1 MALESRPR
9 AEVLNVQALR
19 GIAATLVVL
28 SHVGEHERSLSAP
41 HLLAPF
47 TYIGPTG
54 VDLFF
59 AISGFIMTITNWGN
73 FTRPGA
79 PAEFLVRR
87 FIRIFPIY
95 WIVTAAV
102 LAVSFKVHGA
112 IPQPLHLAGALLLVP
127 QAQYPPLGV
136 AWSLIYEMY
145 FYYVFAVLLLFR
157 RSAFA
162 WAVAGWGALTIA
174 LNVALHGKAGVD
186 AFLRTAASPFVLEF
200 GLGVIVGLLTVHRR
214 FISPKLVAA
223 CAIALTAAALAHLA
237 GMRGA
242 YSGAPYGGWDRF
254 LFAGVPFA
262 VLLYA
267 FVALELHSRV
277 ILPRAL
283 CAFGNASYSLY
294 LWHELIASGYF
305 RVFARFAHL
314 HGVAGRST
322 YLLLVVLA
330 TIGTSVVLYA
340 LIEKPMTACL
350 QKWWRGRH
358 ARAPASLVPAGPDDA
373 TGTR

>member
-1 MALESRPR
+1 MALESRPK

-28 SHVGEHERSLSAP
+28 SHVGEHERSLSGP

-59 AISGFIMTITNWGN
+59 AISGFIMTITNWRN
-73 FTRPGA
+73 FTRPGS
-79 PAEFLVRR
+79 PADFLVRR
-87 FIRIFPIY
+87 FMRIFPIY

-102 LAVSFKVHGA
+102 LAVSMKVHGTM
-112 IPQPLHLAGALLLVP
+112 PQPLHLLGALLLVP

-145 FYYVFAVLLLFR
+145 FYYLFAVLLFFR

-162 WAVAGWGALTIA
+162 WAIAGWGALTIA
-174 LNVALHGKAGVD
+174 LNIALHGKAGGD
-186 AFLRTAASPFVLEF
+186 ALLRTAASPFVLEF
-200 GLGVIVGLLTVHRR
+200 ALGVVVGLLTVHRR
-214 FISPKLVAA
+214 FFGPKVIATG
-223 CAIALTAAALAHLA
+223 AIALTIAALTHLA
-237 GMRGA
+237 GIRGA

-254 LFAGVPFA
+254 IFAGVPFA

-267 FVALELHSRV
+267 FVGLELHSHIV
-277 ILPRAL
+277 LPRWI

-294 LWHELIASGYF
+294 LWHELVASAYF
-305 RVFARFAHL
+305 RVFAHFANA
-314 HGVAGRST
+314 HGIAGRSI
-322 YLLLVVLA
+322 YLLLVILA
-330 TIGTSVVLYA
+330 TIGTSLLLYA
-340 LIEKPMTACL
+340 IIEKPMTICL
-350 QKWWRGRH
+350 QKWWRGRRV
-358 ARAPASLVPAGPDDA
+358 RASAPLVPTAPDDA

>member
-1 MALESRPR
+1 MALESRPK

-28 SHVGEHERSLSAP
+28 SHVGEHERSLSGP

-79 PAEFLVRR
+79 PADFLVRR
-87 FIRIFPIY
+87 FMRIFPIY

-102 LAVSFKVHGA
+102 LTVSFKVHGVT
-112 IPQPLHLAGALLLVP
+112 PQPLHLLGALLLVP

-145 FYYVFAVLLLFR
+145 FYYVFAVLLFFR

-162 WAVAGWGALTIA
+162 WAIAGWGALTIA
-174 LNVALHGKAGVD
+174 LNVALHGKAGID
-186 AFLRTAASPFVLEF
+186 TFLRTAASPFVLEF
-200 GLGVIVGLLTVHRR
+200 GLGVIVGLLTVNRR
-214 FISPKLVAA
+214 FLNPKILAGAA
-223 CAIALTAAALAHLA
+223 VALTIAALAHLA
-237 GMRGA
+237 AIHGA

-254 LFAGVPFA
+254 VFAGVPFA
-262 VLLYA
+262 VLLYG
-267 FVALELHSRV
+267 FVGLELHSRV
-277 ILPRAL
+277 VLPRWL

-314 HGVAGRST
+314 HGLGGRSM
-322 YLLLVVLA
+322 YLVLVVLA
-330 TIGTSVVLYA
+330 TIGTCVVLYA
-340 LIEKPMTACL
+340 LIEKPMTMTL
-350 QKWWRGRH
+350 QKWWKGRR
-358 ARAPASLVPAGPDDA
+358 ASAPAPRSS
-373 TGTR
+373 